1 MCYSDKDRLA
11 SGQIYQVIDI
21 FSGEDVNKRKKT
33 LTIKEFLVKM
43 KLTNFFKNIYFNI
56 EDVGGF
62 INLNAFISLILKYF
76 MFTVPDS
83 SITDGYTFYF

>member
-21 FSGEDVNKRKKT
+21 FSGEDVNKRKKNFDHKRVSGYNET
-33 LTIKEFLVKM
+33 DK
-43 KLTNFFKNIYFNI
+43 FFKNIYFNI

-62 INLNAFISLILKYF
+62 INLMHLF
-76 MFTVPDS
+76 P
-83 SITDGYTFYF
+83 